1 MSVDLTV
8 PPFCLDE
15 EQQKWV
21 TDTLAS
27 MTQEEKVGQLFCPAM
42 SSSVRRLSA
51 T

>member
-27 MTQEEKVGQLFCPAM
+27 MTLEEKVGQLFCPAM
-42 SSSVRRLSA
+42 SSFSK
-51 T
+51 